1 MGMGQREPVSS
12 HRFWG
17 VKHTNENRDLHYD
30 FSEYWGVT
38 TTQGLILKDIS
49 STSQSLVIAI
59 LLYSNVSVGT
69 GCRSAREA
77 RQLTYLSCSVHHT
90 QRNEAWVASGRRG
103 KEARACAHLLILSCC
118 PAPFHTATS
127 TSNGYCTCT
136 MYNHFLR
143 IFFSVAIF
151 AQGF

>member
-1 MGMGQREPVSS
+1 MGQREPVSS

-69 GCRSAREA
+69 GCRSA
-77 RQLTYLSCSVHHT
+77 QLERLGSWPTCLVLFTTHNGM
-90 QRNEAWVASGRRG
+90 RLEAWVASGRRG
-103 KEARACAHLLILSCC
+103 KETRACAQPPYSVLLSCPLPHC
-118 PAPFHTATS
+118 HFHFQWLLYLH
-127 TSNGYCTCT
+127 N
-136 MYNHFLR
+136 
-143 IFFSVAIF
+143 V
-151 AQGF
+151 Q

>member
-103 KEARACAHLLILSCC
+103 KEARACAQPPYSVLLSC
-118 PAPFHTATS
+118 PLPHSTS
-127 TSNGYCTCT
+127 TPNGYCTCT
-136 MYNHFLR
+136 MYNNFLR
-143 IFFSVAIF
+143 IFSFAIF